1 VFLLFITSVG
11 AAENTTTI
19 VLPSGYSNHDDPNLL
34 CRDTVWSDVVI
45 FFFGNYVA
53 HAATVILLP
62 GESPLGSALVII
74 SALLFP
80 SSGAHRGLRAI
91 SSCAVFGKTEL
102 QRAAR
107 AGALYVAVEN
117 SGSISSESAYSIWN
131 LYLFLL
137 IFIGSINA
145 LSTRIHGRIPNGCV
159 LHTVPADAKFVDD
172 PEPEREDFLQRLRS
186 YVRINSSLLRREP
199 SQLLATTT

>member
-1 VFLLFITSVG
+1 VVRCRDLFLWQ
-11 AAENTTTI
+11 
-19 VLPSGYSNHDDPNLL
+19 L
-34 CRDTVWSDVVI
+34 CRACCYSHITARRESSRVSISHYLCSVVSVIWRSPGFESDIELRRVWKDRIAKS
-45 FFFGNYVA
+45 G
-53 HAATVILLP
+53 
-62 GESPLGSALVII
+62 
-74 SALLFP
+74 P
-80 SSGAHRGLRAI
+80 SW
-91 SSCAVFGKTEL
+91 
-102 QRAAR
+102 
-107 AGALYVAVEN
+107 GALVAVEN
-117 SGSISSESAYSIWN
+117 SGSISSKSAYSIWN